1 MLVPA
6 TLDCSSVAWIWGT
19 CSTRFLEEQH
29 NYLHYAY
36 ISCFLIYL
44 GTFYC
49 FAVAAE
55 SGVLQDSDTF
65 SIDVSYVPSDLYSN
79 ITFDG

>member
-1 MLVPA
+1 M
-6 TLDCSSVAWIWGT
+6 
-19 CSTRFLEEQH
+19 
-29 NYLHYAY
+29 
-36 ISCFLIYL
+36 
-44 GTFYC
+44 FYC

>member
-1 MLVPA
+1 
-6 TLDCSSVAWIWGT
+6 
-19 CSTRFLEEQH
+19 
-29 NYLHYAY
+29 
-36 ISCFLIYL
+36 L

-55 SGVLQDSDTF
+55 SGVLQDSDAF
-65 SIDVSYVPSDLYSN
+65 SIGVSYVTSDLYSD